1 MNTAILHSPKKN
13 TVDDSEV
20 RINKPALVKSIKSSN
35 TVTANQTVNQAVNS
49 EAQTY
54 TFVGIA
60 G

>member
-1 MNTAILHSPKKN
+1 MSTAILHSPKKN
-13 TVDDSEV
+13 TASDSEA
-20 RINKPALVKSIKSSN
+20 RINKPALVKSIKSSK
-35 TVTANQTVNQAVNS
+35 TVTANQAVNQAGNS

>member
-13 TVDDSEV
+13 TADDSEARV
-20 RINKPALVKSIKSSN
+20 NKPALVKSLKSPKI
-35 TVTANQTVNQAVNS
+35 VTENQAVNQAVNS

>member
-35 TVTANQTVNQAVNS
+35 TVTANQAVNQAVNS

>member
-1 MNTAILHSPKKN
+1 
-13 TVDDSEV
+13 TV
-20 RINKPALVKSIKSSN
+20 
-35 TVTANQTVNQAVNS
+35 NQTVNQAVNS